1 MSDKVIVGD
10 SYKDPDFGDNTGY
23 FTIPGDKTSIPPGS
37 GKDQYW
43 TQVDKKTGN
52 IRIWQHQPGI
62 ILDKDIGTYNPKT
75 GQITFN
81 DSIGGATN
89 AQKAIFSNPLNLQTV
104 EQQATST
111 VQQSL
116 LKDGIEPSEAVAR
129 SEELVGTNSTTILAN
144 RTELTGVINEA
155 VNGNIDSRLGTREEK
170 GSFGTHTY
178 PEELAEM
185 HQDMIK
191 FSVLKYVPNKLKAS
205 TSGNFEFFEENNR
218 GGAAGW
224 KDRDI
229 LGNVYMPIPGGIRED
244 STVDWGESRMNPV
257 EAAFANIGLKFLTGQ
272 DAAGEVGKIGET
284 IKKRQAE
291 VGGGLAIALTQAA
304 VGGTGNLLSRQT
316 GAIMNPNMELLFK
329 SPQLRPFQFSFQLTP
344 RSQTESASVMKIIRL
359 FKQAMAPIRSDS
371 MLFLKSPHT
380 FRIQYLHSGHKNH
393 PYIGG
398 IKECALLSCGVNYAP
413 DQNYSTYQDGV
424 MTAYQLDLQFKELE
438 PIYNDDYGNS
448 RDLPPNLDWGIV
460 PVDVQNLSDQQRNE
474 MAGEIVQ
481 DAKGGES
488 YIFDAQTQAALD
500 ALADK

>member
-1 MSDKVIVGD
+1 MAVQEVDQGNAWQADPRSGGLFKIPGMGDELYWTKIDKV
-10 SYKDPDFGDNTGY
+10 
-23 FTIPGDKTSIPPGS
+23 
-37 GKDQYW
+37 
-43 TQVDKKTGN
+43 TGN
-52 IRIWQHQPGI
+52 IQLYNQNFGI
-62 ILDKDIGTYNPKT
+62 GQDADVATINSET
-75 GQITFN
+75 GEISFN
-81 DSIGGATN
+81 TAMFQRTWGA
-89 AQKAIFSNPLNLQTV
+89 SNK
-104 EQQATST
+104 EQQVLPGQVQHIITQGQATT
-111 VQQSL
+111 E
-116 LKDGIEPSEAVAR
+116 KDMIQDGLSPGEAIAQ
-129 SEELVGTNSTTILAN
+129 SEELLRRNSDTTLAN
-144 RTELTGVINEA
+144 TTEFTGVFSEAIN
-155 VNGNIDSRLGTREEK
+155 GKIDARKGTREEK

-191 FSVLKYVPNKLKAS
+191 FSVLKYLPNKLKGS
-205 TSGNFEFFEENNR
+205 TSGNFQFFEENNR

-244 STVDWGESRMNPV
+244 STVDWGEGKMNPV
-257 EAAFANIGLKFLTGQ
+257 AAAFANIGLKFLTGQ
-272 DAAGEVGKIGET
+272 DAAAEVGKVGQAIS
-284 IKKRQAE
+284 KRKAD
-291 VGGGLAIALTQAA
+291 VGGGLAIALAEQA
-304 VGGTGNLLSRQT
+304 VGGAGGLLTRQT

-398 IKECALLSCGVNYAP
+398 IKECALLSCGINYAP

-448 RDLPPNLDWGIV
+448 GDLPPNLDWGIV
-460 PVDVQNLSDQQRNE
+460 PVDVQNLSDKQRNE
-474 MAGEIVQ
+474 MAGEIVP
-481 DAKGGES
+481 DVKGGES